1 MAREKFPDLI
11 GSGPKKQLDGL
22 PSLSKSKCGKRNKS
36 CSLHGGGC
44 GYRFKKGDKHW
55 VCPECGADRRCWA
68 NKVSKKKTC
77 RVHGSSGGRPPSPSY
92 SIYHNLGNYNEILA
106 SPDLLNN
113 RYQIAALEAMAQK
126 LIKEMTEH
134 DGLALL
140 DDLNKALRMMAGSV
154 HRGNLTTLRS
164 GMDMAMEAIGPLIN
178 ARDLRNEFYDV
189 QKLNGTLKDQEMKR
203 QLATAGMIPAV
214 VVWEYIGLN
223 QRLMFQFV
231 PDQNDRAA
239 YMRQLRSMVP
249 EPPGKQDGKP
259 PETV

>member
-11 GSGPKKQLDGL
+11 GLGPKKQLDGL
-22 PSLSKSKCGKRNKS
+22 PSMPKGKCGKRNRG
-36 CSLHGGGC
+36 CSSHGGGC

-55 VCPECGADRRCWA
+55 VCPKCGADRRCWSG
-68 NKVSKKKTC
+68 KVAKKKAC
-77 RVHGSSGGRPPSPSY
+77 RMHGAHGGRPPSRSY
-92 SIYHNLGNYNEILA
+92 SIYHNLGNFNEIIM

-113 RYQIAALEAMAQK
+113 RNQIAALEAMAQG

-154 HRGNLTTLRS
+154 HVGNLTTLRA

-189 QKLNGTLKDQEMKR
+189 QRLNGILKDQEMKR
-203 QLATAGMIPAV
+203 ELANSGMIPAA

-223 QRLMFQFV
+223 QRLMFQFIHSA
-231 PDQNDRAA
+231 NDRAA
-239 YMRQLRSMVP
+239 YMRELRTMVP
-249 EPPGKQDGKP
+249 EPPGKEDGDTQ
-259 PETV
+259 EA